1 MEGGKDD
8 RDYLKCARGAI
19 YTNNYNTA
27 PKYVV
32 GVKGT
37 ISTVTNIRTP
47 RLYAKCSEGYLII
60 VQVLKAANVFLIPP
74 FQWPLKKRVGSGRWL
89 ISQWCQ
95 PYSSRWLY

>member
-60 VQVLKAANVFLIPP
+60 VQVLKAANVF
-74 FQWPLKKRVGSGRWL
+74 
-89 ISQWCQ
+89 
-95 PYSSRWLY
+95 